1 MRIYLTR
8 HGQVRPAGFWRPG
21 DSLADA
27 FFNGDPSFPK
37 GEPSISQLGRG
48 QAVLTANELIRRGFR
63 GPIYSSPYIRTMQT
77 AQLIAERTGSP
88 IYPMGFLREFMFSAE
103 RGAEFRGSDIETLRG
118 LFPNVAPDAVLPMPW
133 WTSYKDEVAPM
144 RARVAADLKAF
155 LAAQPDD
162 AEFLLIG
169 HGASVY
175 GVVNGLELAI
185 PEGAMGYNCSLTVL
199 DTGTGH
205 TEVFGMGHL
214 PFPMWS
220 NNCHNDLYGIPDAVL
235 QREPLR
241 VMHLSDTRPS
251 AYPYLREILC
261 TVRPHVILHTGNCV
275 LTGDP
280 AEADL
285 SRSLDYLYSV
295 FRECGASDIRIV
307 PGPQDD
313 PEALRRHIPEAA
325 LLPSGSRITL
335 AGTDFALS
343 SGGVVPEGAA
353 HYYCLGGERPV
364 FHPQR
369 GTVCAGNGCVQ
380 LICPLRRRVWP
391 VPVPVFRL
399 NAGAL

>member
-21 DSLADA
+21 DSLTDA

-48 QAVLTANELIRRGFR
+48 QAVLTAKELIRRGFH

-77 AQLIAERTGSP
+77 AQLIAERTGSQ
-88 IYPMGFLREFMFSAE
+88 IYPMGFLREFMFSSE
-103 RGAEFRGSDIETLRG
+103 RGAVFQGSDLSTLLG

-133 WTSYKDEVAPM
+133 WTSYQDEVVPM

-155 LAAQPDD
+155 LAEQPDD
-162 AEFLLIG
+162 AEVLLIG

-175 GVVNGLELAI
+175 GVVKGLKLPI
-185 PEGAMGYNCSLTVL
+185 PEGAMGYNCSLTFL
-199 DTGTGH
+199 DTDTGY

-235 QREPLR
+235 QHEPVR
-241 VMHLSDTRPS
+241 VVHLSDTRTS

-261 TVRPHVILHTGNCV
+261 TIRPHVILHTGNCV
-275 LTGDP
+275 R
-280 AEADL
+280 ADGL
-285 SRSLDYLYSV
+285 SDADTARGLDYLASV

-307 PGPQDD
+307 PGPSDD
-313 PEALRRHIPEAA
+313 PDTLRRHLPDAA
-325 LLPSGSRITL
+325 LLPSGCRFTL
-335 AGTDFALS
+335 AGTDFTLT
-343 SGGVVPEGAA
+343 SGGALPEGTA
-353 HYYCLGGERPV
+353 HYCCCGGETPV

-380 LICPLRRRVWP
+380 LVCPLRRRVWP
-391 VPVPVFRL
+391 IPVPDFRL
-399 NAGAL
+399 NTV